1 MPLPPCCM
9 LLMYAA
15 TVLVPA
21 RGTETG
27 EVDAQVLQPARGH
40 GGIPA
45 QDRAGPPPFMDAMLP
60 SVDAMLVFMDAM
72 LLFMGAMRVFM
83 DATLEFEEEN
93 EIQLPKERRYFKY
106 TRIEELVEHY
116 PLKKGLGPEV

>member
-1 MPLPPCCM
+1 M
-9 LLMYAA
+9 LL
-15 TVLVPA
+15 P
-21 RGTETG
+21 G

-83 DATLEFEEEN
+83 DATLVCMLAVPPFMDAM
-93 EIQLPKERRYFKY
+93 LVRMHVCCVDARR
-106 TRIEELVEHY
+106 TSAR
-116 PLKKGLGPEV
+116 KKRCHK